1 MSRSSP
7 LKWYLAKLRQAEN
20 SAKRHE
26 TFQLERPAV
35 PVAMP
40 VSPCG
45 TKRSRWNVVMP
56 WFGGVRWMSLLGVA
70 SVALALTGCMTRE
83 TRPLPRLTAI
93 QASSEIPAAQLLDVG
108 VHLFDENVPAD
119 EKVREKERIFP
130 DVRKAEARYFA
141 MQLRNTLEGTGQWGQ
156 VRVIPADANALDV
169 RVGGKILESN
179 GMLLRLHARVEDA
192 SGRLWFEKD
201 YQQDADTRSYK
212 DGAGK
217 SRDPFQNLYVNL
229 ANDLLA
235 YRQTLA
241 GADLENIR
249 RVSELRFAND
259 LAPYAFQSYLAN
271 DKKTGLYRV
280 VRLPSQEDPMLL
292 RMDRIRERDYA
303 LLDTVNEHYSLF
315 ADNMSESYTNW
326 RRYSYAELEAED
338 DAQRS
343 AITRKLLGAAAIVGG
358 LVLGTQSNTYV
369 GHAAG
374 TAAVFG
380 GAYAVKSG
388 FDKGAEVKMHS
399 ESLKQLGESFQAE
412 VQPMVVEVEGRTLQ
426 LRGTAEEQFQEW
438 RRLLKELY
446 ESETGLPVAAP
457 VTPNSGSSPAQAAS
471 PDAPKQGSG
480 R

>member
-1 MSRSSP
+1 MNRSSP
-7 LKWYLAKLRQAEN
+7 LN
-20 SAKRHE
+20 SPQWTEGSAQRHD
-26 TFQLERPAV
+26 TFQVERRDMSGAW
-35 PVAMP
+35 
-40 VSPCG
+40 
-45 TKRSRWNVVMP
+45 RSRWNVLATCGATRRV
-56 WFGGVRWMSLLGVA
+56 
-70 SVALALTGCMTRE
+70 SVLCLATAALALAGCMTRE

-93 QASSEIPAAQLLDVG
+93 QASSEIPADQLLDVG

-119 EKVREKERIFP
+119 EKVQEKERIFP

-201 YQQDADTRSYK
+201 YQQEADTRSYK

-241 GADLENIR
+241 GTDLENIR
-249 RVSELRFAND
+249 RVSELRFASD
-259 LAPYAFQSYLAN
+259 LAPYAFRNYLTS
-271 DKKTGLYRV
+271 DKKTGIYRV
-280 VRLPSQEDPMLL
+280 ARLPSQDDPMLM

-343 AITRKLLGAAAIVGG
+343 AMTRKLLGAAAIVGG

-369 GHAAG
+369 GRAAA

-399 ESLKQLGESFQAE
+399 DSLKQLGESFQAE
-412 VQPMVVEVEGRTLQ
+412 VQPLVVDVEGRTLQ

-446 ESETGLPVAAP
+446 ESETGLPAAAP
-457 VTPNSGSSPAQAAS
+457 ATANPDDGNGPAPGKDQGKDPAGS
-471 PDAPKQGSG
+471 
-480 R
+480 